1 LVFTYQSHVVSND
14 LRENQLAPVEHS
26 YLPEIESVGINMF
39 ECVLLLILDRLLEDT
54 DIFGTRD
61 LDREDVTGIIAK
73 HKTVEIE
80 VMTKGV

>member
-1 LVFTYQSHVVSND
+1 
-14 LRENQLAPVEHS
+14 
-26 YLPEIESVGINMF
+26 MF